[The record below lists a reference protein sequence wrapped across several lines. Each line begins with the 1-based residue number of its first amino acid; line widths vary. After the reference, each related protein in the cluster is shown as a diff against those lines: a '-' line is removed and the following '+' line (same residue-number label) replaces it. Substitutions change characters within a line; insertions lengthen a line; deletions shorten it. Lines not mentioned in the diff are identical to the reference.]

1 MSVIRYGYGIAIP
14 LLGNFLPVHQSQSP
28 GILAMLKH
36 KLPPQQEDNRQN
48 KRIGLWLSS
57 GLILI
62 ALASI
67 GIVKFTPQGQELS
80 QKGILNYFFTHQP
93 EEPKSSA
100 ILPLVSRSPA
110 QRVTQLQEII
120 STQKNSTDSYRARY
134 LLAVYLLRQNKGEA
148 ALEYL
153 RRLDKKYPLLAPH
166 ILLKTAQAY
175 QQSDR
180 QIEAQK
186 TAKKLIKQYP
196 DSPLVVDASFWLAQF
211 PAQNLPQLSTKFSHH
226 PLNQQLARKLL
237 LTRPDDFEL
246 LMWLAKYSRDG
257 DLNPIRDRLVLE
269 YPSQLTTEDW
279 EAIASGYWR
288 EGEHRKAADAYRF
301 ARLTPRNL
309 YRTARG
315 LHLNGNISDA
325 RRWYQK
331 LITEFH
337 DARETGLALQYL
349 ASISGGQEALIYLDI
364 VIEKFSQRAPSALL
378 AKAVIYDALKQ
389 PELATQAR
397 NKLLQD
403 YPNSAATV
411 DYRWKMAQKLAKEG
425 NTNQAWQWIEPVLEN
440 NLNLDIL
447 PKATFWAGKWATQ
460 LGKQEEAKAAFAK
473 TIAHA
478 PQSYYAWRSAL
489 ALGWNVGSF
498 TNVSQL
504 DFNLHFPPANS
515 PLPVGS
521 EVLQEL
527 FLLGQYRDAWTILQ
541 SEIIAPQE
549 LTVQEQFLEGL
560 LLIRLGEN
568 SAGIKQIWDLA
579 RRERPQDRKEWQL
592 LRKNPAY
599 WYGLFPFPYHQAITQ
614 NSQQQEIN
622 PLLIVSVMRKESS
635 FAPEV
640 SSWAGAVGLMQ
651 ILPNTATWV
660 AQQIDLQDYTLT
672 EPEDNITIGTW
683 YLAHNHQRYN
693 NNSLLAIASYNA
705 GTGNVS
711 SWKQKYSLKDP
722 DLFVEQIPFP
732 ETKDYVEGVF
742 SNYWNYLRLYNP
754 EVREKVA
761 AYVDRGNSI
770 IKK

>member
-1 MSVIRYGYGIAIP
+1 
-14 LLGNFLPVHQSQSP
+14 
-28 GILAMLKH
+28 MLKH
-36 KLPPQQEDNRQN
+36 KLPPQQEENRQD
-48 KRIGLWLSS
+48 KKIGLWLSS

-62 ALASI
+62 AMAGI

-93 EEPKSSA
+93 KKPTSSA
-100 ILPLVSRSPA
+100 ILPLVSRSPS

-120 STQKNSTDSYRARY
+120 TAQKNSTDSYRARY
-134 LLAVYLLRQNKGEA
+134 LLAVDLLRQNKGEA

-166 ILLKTAQAY
+166 ILLKTARAY

-186 TAKKLIKQYP
+186 VAKKLIKQYP
-196 DSPLVVDASFWLAQF
+196 DSPLVVDSSFLLAQF
-211 PAQNLPQLSTKFSHH
+211 QAQNPPQLSTKFPHH
-226 PLNQQLARKLL
+226 PLNQKLARKLL

-246 LMWLAKYSRDG
+246 LLWLAKYSRDG

-288 EGEHRKAADAYRF
+288 EGEHRKASDAYRF

-315 LHLNGNISDA
+315 FHLNGNISDA

-331 LITEFH
+331 LIAEFH

-349 ASISGGQEALIYLDI
+349 ASISGGKEALFYLDL
-364 VIEKFSQRAPSALL
+364 VIDKFSDRAPSALL
-378 AKAVIYDALKQ
+378 AKAVIHDALRQ
-389 PELATQAR
+389 PKLAEQAR
-397 NKLLQD
+397 NSLLQD
-403 YPNSAATV
+403 YPQSAATV
-411 DYRWKMAQKLAKEG
+411 NYRWKIAEKLAKGGKLNE
-425 NTNQAWQWIEPVLEN
+425 AWQWIEPVLEN

-460 LGKQEEAKAAFAK
+460 LGKQEEAQAAFRK

-498 TNVSQL
+498 TNVGQSNFPLQ
-504 DFNLHFPPANS
+504 FPPANS

-521 EVLQEL
+521 EVLKEL
-527 FLLGQYRDAWTILQ
+527 FLLGQYEDAWTILQ
-541 SEIIAPQE
+541 SEIVNPQE

-560 LLIRLGEN
+560 LLVRLGEN

-579 RRERPQDRKEWQL
+579 LRQIPQDRQEWQL
-592 LRKNPAY
+592 LRKNPSY
-599 WYGLFPFPYHQAITQ
+599 WYGLFPFPYQQTILN
-614 NSQQQEIN
+614 NSQQEQIN

-635 FAPEV
+635 FAPKV
-640 SSWAGAVGLMQ
+640 NSWAGAVGLMQ
-651 ILPNTATWV
+651 IVPNTAQWV
-660 AQQIDLQDYTLT
+660 AQQIDLPDYSLT
-672 EPEDNITIGTW
+672 KPEDNITIGTW
-683 YLAHNHQRYN
+683 YLAHNHQRYD

-711 SWKQKYSLKDP
+711 SWKKRYSLKDP

-770 IKK
+770 VRK